1 MSKKLLTLIAL
12 GAALNAVAQNDTLS
26 GKPLDEV
33 TVTTAN
39 KVEQKQSTTGKVITV
54 ITKEQIEK
62 SSGKTVAQL
71 LNEQAGI
78 TINGAYNAAGSV
90 QTVFMRGSNAGRTL
104 ILLDGVPMNDPSTIT
119 TDFDLN
125 MFSINEVERIEV
137 CRGAQST
144 LYGSDA
150 IAGVINII
158 TVKKD
163 INKKINAKATISGG
177 NLGTLKTN
185 VQVYG
190 KVNKLTYTTRFSKL
204 LTNGFSSAYDSTG
217 KKGFDNDGYNGEVA
231 QAAVQYQFTN
241 DFLAKAFVM
250 NSHYKADI
258 DANVFTDE
266 QDYTINNKQFSTGFG
281 FVYKKA
287 AVSITGNY
295 QYTQIGRSYVNDSGF
310 VAGFSKFEKNEYSGR
325 TQFAEVFASINL
337 GSRFTLLHGGDF
349 RIGNMSNDYLSLSSF
364 GPYTTN
370 FKDTAMSQT
379 SIYSSLL
386 FSSTNK
392 KLNIELGGR
401 LNTHSRYGSNYTYT
415 FNPSYTINNN
425 YRIFGSIAS
434 GFKAPSLYQL
444 YAGGGI
450 GNAALLAEKSVNY
463 EIGIQQQYKKISN
476 RIVFFYRDIKDGID
490 YRNPNPGITSG
501 YFNFIQQVVR
511 GIEYEVSVQATSKLS
526 ITGNYTYLA
535 SDENTQ
541 SRVNFKDTSYTYL
554 LRRPKHNIN
563 ASIAYQFTPALY
575 ISLAGKYVSKRNDVG
590 GYKKADV
597 ELDGY
602 FLLNA
607 YAEYEL
613 KKQVKFFAD
622 IQNIGNTKFF
632 DIRGFNAIPT
642 MINAGV
648 RLNW

>member
-241 DFLAKAFVM
+241 TFLAKAFVM

-258 DANVFTDE
+258 DASVFTDE

-287 AVSITGNY
+287 AVSVTANY

-337 GSRFTLLHGGDF
+337 GSGFTLLHGGDF

-511 GIEYEVSVQATSKLS
+511 GIEYEVSVQPTSKLS

-622 IQNIGNTKFF
+622 VQNIGNTKFF

>member
-12 GAALNAVAQNDTLS
+12 SAAINAIAQKDTLS

-62 SSGKTVAQL
+62 SSGKTVAQI

-104 ILLDGVPMNDPSTIT
+104 ILLDGIPMNDPSTIT

-150 IAGVINII
+150 VAGVINII

-163 INKKINAKATISGG
+163 INKKLNAKATISGG
-177 NLGTLKTN
+177 SLGTLKTN
-185 VQVYG
+185 LQVYG

-204 LTNGFSSAYDSTG
+204 ITNGFSSAYDTTG
-217 KKGFDNDGYNGEVA
+217 IKDYDNDGYNGEVV
-231 QAAVQYQFTN
+231 QAAVQYEINKQMM
-241 DFLAKAFVM
+241 AKTFVM
-250 NSHYKADI
+250 NSQYKADI
-258 DANVFTDE
+258 DASVFTDE
-266 QDYTINNKQFSTGFG
+266 KDYTINNKQFSSGVGFM
-281 FVYKKA
+281 YKSSLMNVTA
-287 AVSITGNY
+287 NY
-295 QYTQIGRSYVNDSGF
+295 QYTQIGRSYINDSGF

-325 TQFAEVFASINL
+325 TQFVEVFASLNL
-337 GSRFTLLHGGDF
+337 GNGFTLLQGGDF
-349 RIGNMSNDYLSLSSF
+349 RIGNMSNDYLSISSF
-364 GPYTTN
+364 GPYATS
-370 FKDTAMSQT
+370 FKDTSMSQT
-379 SIYSSLL
+379 SL
-386 FSSTNK
+386 FSSLIFNSSNK
-392 KLNIELGGR
+392 KLNVELGGR

-415 FNPSYTINNN
+415 FNPSYTINTA
-425 YRIFGSIAS
+425 YRIFSSIAS

-463 EIGIQQQYKKISN
+463 EIGLQHQHKKINN
-476 RIVFFYRDIKDGID
+476 RLVFFYRDIKDGID

-501 YFNFIQQVVR
+501 YFNFIQQVVK
-511 GIEYEVSVQATSKLS
+511 GIEYEVSIQPTTKLS
-526 ITGNYTYLA
+526 VTGNYTFLA
-535 SDENTQ
+535 SEENTQ
-541 SRVNFKDTSYTYL
+541 SRINFKDSTYKYL
-554 LRRPKHNIN
+554 LRRPKHTLNVNI
-563 ASIAYQFTPALY
+563 SYQFTPAFY
-575 ISLAGKYVSKRNDVG
+575 ASITGKYVSKRNDVG

-602 FLLNA
+602 FLFSA
-607 YAEYEL
+607 YAEYKI

-622 IQNIGNTKFF
+622 AQNISNTKFF
-632 DIRGFNAIPT
+632 DLRGFNAIPT
-642 MINAGV
+642 MVNFGV
-648 RLNW
+648 TFNL

>member
-39 KVEQKQSTTGKVITV
+39 KVEQKQNTTGKVITV

-158 TVKKD
+158 TIKKD
-163 INKKINAKATISGG
+163 INKKVNAKATISGG

-217 KKGFDNDGYNGEVA
+217 TKGFDNDGYNGEVA

-241 DFLAKAFVM
+241 SFLAKAFVM

-258 DANVFTDE
+258 DASVFTDE

-281 FVYKKA
+281 FVYKTA
-287 AVSITGNY
+287 AVSVTGNY

-337 GSRFTLLHGGDF
+337 GSGFTLLHGGDF

-364 GPYTTN
+364 GPYTTS

-415 FNPSYTINNN
+415 FNPSYTISNN

-450 GNAALLAEKSVNY
+450 GNANLLAEKSVNY
-463 EIGIQQQYKKISN
+463 EIGIQQQYKKVSN

-511 GIEYEVSVQATSKLS
+511 GIEYEVSVKPTSKLS

-575 ISLAGKYVSKRNDVG
+575 VSVAGKYVSKRNDVG

-622 IQNIGNTKFF
+622 VQNIGNTKFF

-642 MINAGV
+642 MVNAGV

>member
-1 MSKKLLTLIAL
+1 MSKKLLTLIAI
-12 GAALNAVAQNDTLS
+12 GATNVALAQQDTLS
-26 GKPLDEV
+26 GKQLDDV
-33 TVTTAN
+33 TVVTAT
-39 KVEQKQSTTGKVITV
+39 KQEQKQSTTGKVITV
-54 ITKEQIEK
+54 IGKEQIEK
-62 SSGKTVAQL
+62 SAGKSVAQV

-104 ILLDGVPMNDPSTIT
+104 ILLDGIPMNDPSTIT

-150 IAGVINII
+150 VAGVINII

-163 INKKINAKATISGG
+163 INKKLNAKATITGG

-190 KVNKLTYTTRFSKL
+190 KANKLTYTTRFSTL
-204 LTNGFSSAYDSTG
+204 LTNGFSSAHDSTG
-217 KKGFDNDGYNGEVA
+217 IKNYENDGYKGTVA
-231 QAAVQYQFTN
+231 QAAVQYEINKQMMVKT
-241 DFLAKAFVM
+241 FVM
-250 NSHYKADI
+250 NSQYKADI
-258 DANVFTDE
+258 DASVFTDE
-266 QDYTINNKQFSTGFG
+266 RDYTINNKQFSTGVG
-281 FVYKKA
+281 FVYKSN
-287 AVSITGNY
+287 AVSLTANY

-310 VAGFSKFEKNEYSGR
+310 VAGFSKFERNEFSGR

-337 GSRFTLLHGGDF
+337 GSGFTLLQGGDF

-364 GPYTTN
+364 GPYATS

-379 SIYSSLL
+379 SLFSSLL
-386 FSSTNK
+386 FNSKNK

-415 FNPSYTINNN
+415 FNPSYSINNN

-463 EIGIQQQYKKISN
+463 EIGIQQQYKKFNN
-476 RIVFFYRDIKDGID
+476 RVVLFYRDIKDGID

-511 GIEYEVSVQATSKLS
+511 GIEYEMSILPTSKLS
-526 ITGNYTYLA
+526 ITGNYTFLA
-535 SDENTQ
+535 SEENTQ
-541 SRVNFKDTSYTYL
+541 SRINFKDTSYTYL
-554 LRRPKHNIN
+554 LRRPKHNLN
-563 ASIAYQFTPALY
+563 VNLAYQFTPALY
-575 ISLAGKYVSKRNDVG
+575 ISVAGKYVSKRNDVG
-590 GYKKADV
+590 GYKRADV

-607 YAEYEL
+607 YAEFEL
-613 KKQVKFFAD
+613 NKHVKFFAD
-622 IQNIGNTKFF
+622 VQNLTNTKFF

-648 RLNW
+648 RVNW

>member
-1 MSKKLLTLIAL
+1 MSKKLLTLIAI
-12 GAALNAVAQNDTLS
+12 GATHVALAQQDTLS
-26 GKPLDEV
+26 GKQLDDV
-33 TVTTAN
+33 TVVTAT
-39 KVEQKQSTTGKVITV
+39 KQEQKQSTTGKVITV
-54 ITKEQIEK
+54 IGKEQIEK
-62 SSGKTVAQL
+62 SAGKSVAQV

-90 QTVFMRGSNAGRTL
+90 QTVFTRGSNAGRTL
-104 ILLDGVPMNDPSTIT
+104 ILLDGIPMNDPSTIT

-150 IAGVINII
+150 VAGVINII

-163 INKKINAKATISGG
+163 INKKINAKATITGG

-204 LTNGFSSAYDSTG
+204 ITNGFSSAYDSTG
-217 KKGFDNDGYNGEVA
+217 IKGYDNDGYNGEVA
-231 QAAVQYQFTN
+231 QAAVQYDINKQMMIKT
-241 DFLAKAFVM
+241 FVM
-250 NSHYKADI
+250 NSQYKADI
-258 DANVFTDE
+258 DASVFTDE
-266 QDYTINNKQFSTGFG
+266 KDYTINNKQFTTGVG
-281 FVYKKA
+281 FVYKSN
-287 AVSITGNY
+287 AVSLTANY

-310 VAGFSKFEKNEYSGR
+310 VAGFSKFERNEYSGR
-325 TQFAEVFASINL
+325 TQFAEIFASINL
-337 GSRFTLLHGGDF
+337 GDGFTLLQGGDF
-349 RIGNMSNDYLSLSSF
+349 RIGNMSNDYLSISSF
-364 GPYTTN
+364 GPYATS

-379 SIYSSLL
+379 SLFSSLL
-386 FSSTNK
+386 FNGKNK

-463 EIGIQQQYKKISN
+463 ELGIQQQFKKFNN
-476 RIVFFYRDIKDGID
+476 RIVLFYRDIKDGID

-511 GIEYEVSVQATSKLS
+511 GIEYEMSIQPTTKLS
-526 ITGNYTYLA
+526 ITGNYTFLA
-535 SDENTQ
+535 SEENTQ
-541 SRVNFKDTSYTYL
+541 SRINFKDTSYTYL
-554 LRRPKHNIN
+554 LRRPKHNLN
-563 ASIAYQFTPALY
+563 LNIAYQFTPTLY
-575 ISLAGKYVSKRNDVG
+575 VSVAGKYVSKRNDVG
-590 GYKKADV
+590 GYKRADV

-607 YAEYEL
+607 YAEFEL
-613 KKQVKFFAD
+613 NRHVKFFAD
-622 IQNIGNTKFF
+622 VQNLTNTKFF

-648 RLNW
+648 RVNW

>member
-1 MSKKLLTLIAL
+1 MSKKLLTLIAI
-12 GAALNAVAQNDTLS
+12 GATHVALAQQDTLS
-26 GKPLDEV
+26 GKQLDNV
-33 TVTTAN
+33 TVVTAT
-39 KVEQKQSTTGKVITV
+39 KQEQKQSTTGKVITV
-54 ITKEQIEK
+54 IGKEQIEK
-62 SSGKTVAQL
+62 SAGKSVAQV

-104 ILLDGVPMNDPSTIT
+104 ILLDGIPMNDPSTIT

-150 IAGVINII
+150 VAGVINII

-163 INKKINAKATISGG
+163 INKKLNAKATITGG

-204 LTNGFSSAYDSTG
+204 ITNGFSSAYDSTG
-217 KKGFDNDGYNGEVA
+217 IKGYDNDGYNGEVA
-231 QAAVQYQFTN
+231 QAAVQYDINKQMMIKT
-241 DFLAKAFVM
+241 FVM
-250 NSHYKADI
+250 NSQYKADI
-258 DANVFTDE
+258 DASVFTDE
-266 QDYTINNKQFSTGFG
+266 KDYTINNKQFTTGVG
-281 FVYKKA
+281 FVYKSN
-287 AVSITGNY
+287 AVSLTANY
-295 QYTQIGRSYVNDSGF
+295 QYTQIRRSYLNDSVF
-310 VAGFSKFEKNEYSGR
+310 VAGFSKFEKNEFSGR

-337 GSRFTLLHGGDF
+337 GSGFTLLQGGDF
-349 RIGNMSNDYLSLSSF
+349 RIGNMSNDYLSISSF
-364 GPYTTN
+364 GPYATS

-379 SIYSSLL
+379 SLFSSLL
-386 FSSTNK
+386 FNSKNK

-415 FNPSYTINNN
+415 FNPSYNISNN

-463 EIGIQQQYKKISN
+463 ELGIQQQFKKFNN
-476 RIVFFYRDIKDGID
+476 RIVLFYRDIKDGID

-511 GIEYEVSVQATSKLS
+511 GIEYEMSIQPTTKLL
-526 ITGNYTYLA
+526 ITGNYTFLA
-535 SDENTQ
+535 SEENTQ

-554 LRRPKHNIN
+554 LRRPKHNLN
-563 ASIAYQFTPALY
+563 LNIAYQFTPTLY
-575 ISLAGKYVSKRNDVG
+575 VSVAGKYVSKRNDVG
-590 GYKKADV
+590 GYKRADV

-607 YAEYEL
+607 YAEFEL
-613 KKQVKFFAD
+613 NRHVKFFAD
-622 IQNIGNTKFF
+622 VQNLTNTKFF

-648 RLNW
+648 RVNW